1 VPLLRAVTPTVVRR
15 LTLASLVANVGIVLT
30 GGAVRLTGSGLGCP
44 TWPRCTDDSY
54 VPTRA
59 VAGHALIEF
68 GNRTLAFVI
77 GAVTLATLVAALLAR
92 PRRPAVRR
100 LAGMLFL
107 GVPAQAVLGGVT
119 VRTGLNPWTV
129 MAHFL
134 LSAALIAVAVLLWQR
149 SREGADG
156 PAEPVVRRE
165 VLLLGRLVV
174 ACAAVT
180 LVLGTVVTGS
190 GPHAGDGKS
199 ARTGFDPAV
208 VAPLHA
214 DAVMLLIGLSV
225 GTWIALRAT
234 SAPPPVRRAAA
245 WLVGLEAGQGVV
257 GYTQYFT
264 HLPVLLV
271 AVHMLGACLVW
282 VAAVRLL
289 LAMRVRHAVPAP
301 DPTDPAASAALAVP
315 A

>member
-1 VPLLRAVTPTVVRR
+1 MPALRFVTPTLVRR
-15 LTLASLVANVGIVLT
+15 LALASLVANVGIVLT
-30 GGAVRLTGSGLGCP
+30 GGTVRLTSSGLGCP

-54 VPTRA
+54 IPTRA
-59 VAGHALIEF
+59 APGHAAIEF

-77 GAVTLATLVAALLAR
+77 GAITLATLVAALRVR
-92 PRRPAVRR
+92 PRRPAVCR
-100 LAGMLFL
+100 LAAVLFL
-107 GVPAQAVLGGVT
+107 GVPAQAVLGGIT
-119 VRTGLNPWTV
+119 VLTGLNPWSV

-149 SREGADG
+149 SRETTDD
-156 PAEPVVRRE
+156 PAEPVVHQP
-165 VLLLGRLVV
+165 VLLLGRLIL
-174 ACAAVT
+174 ASAAVT

-190 GPHAGDGKS
+190 GPHAGDTKA
-199 ARTGFDPAV
+199 ARTGFDPGL

-214 DAVMLLIGLSV
+214 DSVMLLIGLSV
-225 GTWIALRAT
+225 GALIALRAT
-234 SAPPPVRRAAA
+234 AAPRPARRAAG

-282 VAAVRLL
+282 IAAVRLL
-289 LAMRVRHAVPAP
+289 LAMRTRRTVRLPEPAELAAQAVPA
-301 DPTDPAASAALAVP
+301 
-315 A
+315 